1 MAEEENANELWLELL
16 DCLNEIKMDVKD
28 NRRAKRHVR
37 ALEAIVNQIGN
48 MLQRMAGT
56 KKGFLR

>member
-1 MAEEENANELWLELL
+1 MIEEENANELWLDLM
-16 DCLNEIKMDVKD
+16 DCLNEIKMDCKD

-37 ALEAIVNQIGN
+37 DLEAIINQIGL
-48 MLQRMAGT
+48 MLQKMAG